1 MDNYDNYNNNTPNTD
16 DQTNTNHDNNNTGNH
31 PSDNSNNNGYGYNN
45 NAGNQSNGGG
55 SNNGYPP
62 YNQGGPNQN
71 YNQIPPQQ
79 PPYKQPNN
87 MALASMFVGIFSLL
101 SCCLPPLQFL
111 LGVVGILLVIFSRR
125 GKPWSGFAVAGLV
138 MSILALLISIAMVI
152 YLVFAF
158 QMMRDPQFAPLFN
171 EIYEMYETMPVQ

>member
-16 DQTNTNHDNNNTGNH
+16 DQTNTNHD
-31 PSDNSNNNGYGYNN
+31 NN

-62 YNQGGPNQN
+62 YNQGGPNQY

>member
-1 MDNYDNYNNNTPNTD
+1 MDNYDNYNNDNPNTD
-16 DQTNTNHDNNNTGNH
+16 DQTNTNHDNNN
-31 PSDNSNNNGYGYNN
+31 
-45 NAGNQSNGGG
+45 
-55 SNNGYPP
+55 GYPP
-62 YNQGGPNQN
+62 YNQGGPNQY